1 MEERPKVKLELT
13 TTDKVFEL
21 LGWLSIVAVWILTIK
36 NYNNL
41 PEIIPIHFNGSGQA
55 DGFGGKAT
63 ILTLPIVSTIL
74 FIGMTVLNKF
84 PHLFNHSTNTTKENK
99 LRLYTNATRLIR
111 YLKLILVIIFGF
123 IVFKTIQNV
132 NGEADGLGIW
142 FTPITLGMI
151 LIPVIYFVVRAY
163 KADQLP
169 KRKISGHNRI
179 IARKD
184 EEPQVKSV
192 LPQKAELGKTSK
204 HAPTIMH

>member
-1 MEERPKVKLELT
+1 MEERPQVKLELT
-13 TTDKVFEL
+13 TTDKIFEI
-21 LGWLSIVAVWILTIK
+21 LGWISLVAVWVFTIK

-41 PEIIPIHFNGSGQA
+41 PDIIPIHFNGAGQA

-84 PHLFNHSTNTTKENK
+84 PHLFNHPTNITRENE

-142 FTPITLGMI
+142 FTPIALGMI
-151 LIPVIYFVVRAY
+151 FIPVIYFVV
-163 KADQLP
+163 
-169 KRKISGHNRI
+169 
-179 IARKD
+179 
-184 EEPQVKSV
+184 KSFRTY
-192 LPQKAELGKTSK
+192 P
-204 HAPTIMH
+204 

>member
-1 MEERPKVKLELT
+1 MEEGPEIKLDLT
-13 TTDKVFEL
+13 ITDQIFEI
-21 LGWLSIVAVWILTIK
+21 LGWISLVAVWVFTIT

-41 PEIIPIHFNGSGQA
+41 PDVIPIHFNGAGQA

-84 PHLFNHSTNTTKENK
+84 PHLFNHPTNITKENK

-132 NGEADGLGIW
+132 NGEADGLGNW
-142 FTPITLGMI
+142 LKPITLGMI
-151 LIPVIYFVVRAY
+151 FIPVMYFVFRAY
-163 KADQLP
+163 KSDQ
-169 KRKISGHNRI
+169 
-179 IARKD
+179 
-184 EEPQVKSV
+184 
-192 LPQKAELGKTSK
+192 
-204 HAPTIMH
+204 